1 MTQAGITQQEYEKLR
16 GKIQTLSVRQQ
27 ALQAQRQEA
36 LSMVQAEQTI
46 NQNQK
51 AKEDTV
57 NGQTQESAQESV
69 ANGLAQ
75 TQFDVL
81 SWQ

>member
-1 MTQAGITQQEYEKLR
+1 MI
-16 GKIQTLSVRQQ
+16 
-27 ALQAQRQEA
+27 
-36 LSMVQAEQTI
+36 QAEQTI

-51 AKEDTV
+51 TKEDAVT
-57 NGQTQESAQESV
+57 GQAQESAQEAV
-69 ANGLAQ
+69 VNGVSQ

>member
-1 MTQAGITQQEYEKLR
+1 
-16 GKIQTLSVRQQ
+16 
-27 ALQAQRQEA
+27 
-36 LSMVQAEQTI
+36 MVQAEQTI

-51 AKEDTV
+51 AKEDLV
-57 NGQTQESAQESV
+57 NSQTQESAQESV
-69 ANGLAQ
+69 ASGLAQ